1 MPIIDIRSDTVTL
14 PTAEMREAMHQA
26 PLGDDV
32 FGEDQTV
39 NDLQAKAAA
48 LFGMEAALF
57 CPTGTM
63 TNQIAIKVHTQ
74 PGDEIICDRLSHIYL
89 YEGCGLAMHS
99 GCSVRLLEGDRGRF
113 KAEAVEANINARH
126 DAHYPW
132 TRLVSLENTVNKW
145 GGALWDLADMRAI
158 KAVCQKHQLGL
169 HLDGARLFNAIV
181 ASLIQPAEFGQVFDS
196 ISVCLSKGLGAP
208 VGSLLLGSKAF
219 IQKAH
224 RVRKVMGGGMRQAG
238 VIAAAGLYALD
249 HHIPRLADDHARARR
264 LGQTLSDLSYVDLV
278 LPVETNIVIFELNQ
292 RCDGDTY
299 LNYLTA
305 AGIKAVRMGPRL
317 IRFVTHLNVTDRD
330 VDCIETAV
338 RAYKPS

>member
-1 MPIIDIRSDTVTL
+1 MPIIDVRSDTVTL
-14 PTAEMREAMHQA
+14 PTAAMRDAMSQA

-32 FGEDQTV
+32 FGEDPTV
-39 NDLQAKAAA
+39 NKLQQKAAE

-89 YEGCGLAMHS
+89 YEGGGLAMHS
-99 GCSVRLLEGDRGRF
+99 GCSVRLLDGDRGRF
-113 KAEAVEANINARH
+113 KAEAVEANVNARH
-126 DAHYPW
+126 DAHLPW
-132 TRLVSLENTVNKW
+132 TRLVSVENTVNKG
-145 GGALWDLADMRAI
+145 GGALWDLTELQAVKR
-158 KAVCQKHQLGL
+158 VCQKHSLGL

-181 ASLIQPAEFGQVFDS
+181 AMRIRPSEFGQVFDS

-208 VGSLLLGSKAF
+208 VGSLLLGNREF

-249 HHIPRLADDHARARR
+249 HHIERLREDHARAQR
-264 LGQTLSDLSYVDLV
+264 LGQTLISLPYVAEV
-278 LPVETNIVIFELNQ
+278 LPVETNIVIFELKEH
-292 RCDGDTY
+292 CDGEAFLKY
-299 LNYLTA
+299 LA
-305 AGIKAVRMGPRL
+305 QQDIKAVKMGPRL

-330 VDCIETAV
+330 VECIESAV
-338 RAYKPS
+338 TGYKPS

>member
-1 MPIIDIRSDTVTL
+1 
-14 PTAEMREAMHQA
+14 
-26 PLGDDV
+26 
-32 FGEDQTV
+32 
-39 NDLQAKAAA
+39 
-48 LFGMEAALF
+48 
-57 CPTGTM
+57 
-63 TNQIAIKVHTQ
+63 
-74 PGDEIICDRLSHIYL
+74 
-89 YEGCGLAMHS
+89 
-99 GCSVRLLEGDRGRF
+99 
-113 KAEAVEANINARH
+113 
-126 DAHYPW
+126 
-132 TRLVSLENTVNKW
+132 
-145 GGALWDLADMRAI
+145 
-158 KAVCQKHQLGL
+158 
-169 HLDGARLFNAIV
+169 
-181 ASLIQPAEFGQVFDS
+181 
-196 ISVCLSKGLGAP
+196 LSKGLGAP